1 MKKIYTL
8 SILILLFVNFAQAQ
22 NFNYGIFTAEDLN
35 LKNSDVDSNASAA
48 VIREFGN
55 SEIRLDDATG
65 KTYVNFTYHVKIKL
79 FKKSGFDNGNVEIPR
94 WIRSDQSDEISDLT
108 GTTYNFINGEVVR
121 TELDKKQIFTEKKT
135 NYISLTKFT
144 MPNLKAGSII
154 EYSFNMRIFNVFN
167 FKTWEFQSNIPKLYS
182 EYIAFLPA
190 IYNYNISLRG
200 PLKMTSSTAVLQ
212 KECLRIS
219 GSAVDCSK
227 MTYIMKNIPA
237 FVEEEHM
244 TAASNFKSAIYFE
257 LSDIQYLNGSKTN
270 ITKTWKDVDYEVTH
284 SQTFGGQ
291 LKKKDLFSEL
301 LPVITKNSTDELG
314 KAKDIYKYIKS
325 TIKWNRYNGM
335 YCETSLK
342 KALDT
347 HSGNI
352 ADINLSLIT
361 ALTAAGLDVEAVIL
375 STRENGTVNN
385 LYPVLSDFNYVI
397 AKVNIG
403 DKSYLVDASDPLLP
417 FGLLP
422 LRCINDRGRV
432 ISMKKPSYWYD
443 LKASQSEG
451 TRYNMMAELTT
462 DGKLVG
468 ELVIYSTG
476 YAALNKRKAMLEAN
490 SIDDYVEKLDNNMS
504 KISILKHDIKN
515 LDSLDSYLIES
526 YKIKMDVF
534 ENGSADQL
542 FFNPFFLDRITK
554 NPFNLSE
561 RTYPVDLGAKSESR
575 VNLSI
580 KLPTAYTLADQP
592 KDLSLGLPN
601 QDGKYLTRTILEDN
615 TLNFTQLFQ
624 LNKPIY
630 ESDEYF
636 SLKELYSQIIQVQK
650 TDIVLKKTK

>member
-1 MKKIYTL
+1 MKKFYTL
-8 SILILLFVNFAQAQ
+8 SILIFLFVNFAQAQ
-22 NFNYGIFTAEDLN
+22 NFNYGVFSAEDLN
-35 LKNSDVDSNASAA
+35 LKNNDLDSNASAA
-48 VIREFGN
+48 VIREFGKA
-55 SEIRLDDATG
+55 EIRIDEGTG
-65 KTYVNFTYHVKIKL
+65 KSYVNYTYHVKIKL
-79 FKKSGFDNGNVEIPR
+79 FKKSGFSNGNIQIPR
-94 WIRSDQSDEISDLT
+94 WIRTDQSDEVLDLT
-108 GTTYNFINGEVVR
+108 GTTYNFVNGEIVR

-144 MPNLKAGSII
+144 MPNLRVGSVI
-154 EYSFNMRIFNVFN
+154 EYTYTLRVYNIFN
-167 FKTWEFQSNIPKLYS
+167 FKTWEFQSDIPKLYS

-190 IYNYNISLRG
+190 IYNYNVSIRG
-200 PLKMTSSTAVLQ
+200 PLKMTSNTAVLE
-212 KECLRIS
+212 KECLRIA
-219 GSAVDCSK
+219 GTAINCSK
-227 MTYIMKNIPA
+227 MTYIMKDIPA

-284 SQTFGGQ
+284 DQKFGGQ

-301 LPVITKNSTDELG
+301 IPVITKNSTDELG
-314 KAKDIYKYIKS
+314 KANEIYKYIKS
-325 TIKWNRYNGM
+325 TIKWNHYYGM
-335 YCETSLK
+335 YCESSLK
-342 KALDT
+342 KGLDT

-361 ALTAAGLDVEAVIL
+361 ALSAAGLDVEAVIL

-385 LYPVLSDFNYVI
+385 LYPVISDFNYVI

-403 DKSYLVDASDPLLP
+403 DKSYLLDASDPLLP

-422 LRCINDRGRV
+422 LRCINDKGRV

-451 TRYNMMAELTT
+451 TRYNMIAELTT
-462 DGKLVG
+462 DGKIVG

-476 YAALNKRKAMLEAN
+476 YAALNKRKAILAAN
-490 SIDDYVEKLDNNMS
+490 SIDDYVAKLDNSMS
-504 KISILKHDIKN
+504 KITILKHDITN
-515 LDSLDSYLIES
+515 LDSLDSYLVET
-526 YKIKMDVF
+526 YKIKMNVF
-534 ENGSADQL
+534 ENGNADQL
-542 FFNPFFLDRITK
+542 FLNPFFLDRITK

-561 RTYPVDLGAKSESR
+561 RTYPVDLGARSESR
-575 VNLSI
+575 INLTI
-580 KLPTAYTLADQP
+580 KLPAAYTLADQP
-592 KDLSLGLPN
+592 KDLAIGLPN

-630 ESDEYF
+630 DSDEYF

-650 TDIVLKKTK
+650 TDIVLKRTK